1 MKTEEPTDTLTDNQR
16 HAIRRQAKGYRATRS
31 KLVSELTR
39 DELMM
44 ELMDVMRLMDNLIE
58 DTNTMRSRIAAKG
71 WVV

>member
-1 MKTEEPTDTLTDNQR
+1 MSPKKLTDTLTDDQR
-16 HAIRRQAKGYRATRS
+16 RAVRRQAKEYRATPS
-31 KLVSELTR
+31 KLVSELSR